1 MLELLEVESKADQL
15 FWVDETEYQICI
27 ERERECV
34 RDYSNVIPSLHC
46 TVIKTH

>member
-1 MLELLEVESKADQL
+1 MKSRSA

-34 RDYSNVIPSLHC
+34 RDYSNVIPTLHC
-46 TVIKTH
+46 TIDRTLESLE